1 MVYQG
6 NYSKLFIG
14 GRWAD
19 PTATEKIAVISPYTE
34 QTVAHVPNSAASD
47 VDRAVAAARH
57 AFDHGPWPQLSLPE
71 RIEVLTRVSAGLG
84 ERQEEIAELITTEMG
99 SPITLS
105 RSTQSLGAKLLLD
118 AFLGLA
124 PSYEWSSIRRSATGT
139 GLVTREPIG
148 VVAAVI
154 PWNMPLQI
162 AMLKLGPAL
171 LAGCTV
177 VLKTAP
183 EAPLNGYILGEI
195 LQAAGLPDGVV
206 NIVPADRGVSEHLV
220 THPGIDKVSF
230 TGSTAAGRRVAEL
243 CGRDLRRVTLELGG
257 KSAAIVLDD
266 ADLDL
271 AIGQIRKLSMRNNGQ
286 ACSNKTRIVVAR
298 SHEAELVERLVA
310 MVEAMPVGDPS
321 DAATEIGPVVSAR
334 QRAMI
339 ESYLEI
345 GRNEGAKIAVGG
357 GRPAGLDR
365 GWFVEPT
372 VFTGVAPDMRIAQE
386 EIFGPVLSVLSF
398 ADEDEAVAIAN
409 NSMFGLNGSVFTAD
423 DEHALAVAR
432 RIRTGTVELNGN
444 IVGFH
449 SPIGGFKCSG
459 IGREAGLEGFD
470 GYVEPKSYGLSA
482 SLAES
487 LS

>member
-19 PTATEKIAVISPYTE
+19 PTATEQIAVISPYTE

-57 AFDHGPWPQLSLPE
+57 AFDHGPWPRMSLAE
-71 RIEVLTRVSAGLG
+71 RIEVLARVSAGLG

-124 PSYEWSSIRRSATGT
+124 PSYEWSGIRRSATGT
-139 GLVTREPIG
+139 GLVTREPVG

-162 AMLKLGPAL
+162 TMLKLGPAL
-171 LAGCTV
+171 LAGCAV

-183 EAPLNGYILGEI
+183 EAPLNAYVLAEI

-206 NIVPADRGVSEHLV
+206 NILPADRGVSEHLV
-220 THPGIDKVSF
+220 THPEIDKVSF

-257 KSAAIVLDD
+257 KSAAIVLED

-298 SHEAELVERLVA
+298 SRETELVERLVA
-310 MVEAMPVGDPS
+310 MVESMPVGDPA
-321 DAATEIGPVVSAR
+321 DPATEIGPVVSAR

-345 GRNEGAKIAVGG
+345 GRNEGAKVVIGG

-372 VFTGVAPDMRIAQE
+372 VFTGVQPDMRIAQE

-409 NSMFGLNGSVFTAD
+409 NSMFGLNGSVFAAD

-444 IVGFH
+444 AVGFH

-470 GYVEPKSYGLSA
+470 GYVEPKSYGLSP
-482 SLAES
+482 SLAQS

>member
-1 MVYQG
+1 MVHQG

-19 PTATEKIAVISPYTE
+19 PTATEQIAVISPYTE
-34 QTVAHVPNSAASD
+34 QTVAQVPNSSATDA
-47 VDRAVAAARH
+47 DRAVAAARH
-57 AFDHGPWPQLSLPE
+57 AFDHGPWPRMSLAERMAVLS
-71 RIEVLTRVSAGLG
+71 RVSTGLG
-84 ERQEEIAELITTEMG
+84 ERQEEIAQLITAEMG

-105 RSTQSLGAKLLLD
+105 RSTQSLGAKMLLD
-118 AFLGLA
+118 AFLELA
-124 PSYEWSSIRRSATGT
+124 PSYEWSSVRRSATGT
-139 GLVTREPIG
+139 GLVTREPVG

-154 PWNMPLQI
+154 PWNVPLQI
-162 AMLKLGPAL
+162 TMLKLSPAL

-183 EAPLNGYILGEI
+183 EAPLNAYIFAEI

-206 NIVPADRGVSEHLV
+206 NILCADRGVSEHLV
-220 THPGIDKVSF
+220 THPDVDKVSF

-243 CGRDLRRVTLELGG
+243 CGRDIRRVTLELGG
-257 KSAAIVLDD
+257 KSAAVVLDD

-271 AIGQIRKLSMRNNGQ
+271 VVGQVRKLSMRNNGQ

-298 SHEAELVERLVA
+298 SRQDELIERLVA
-310 MVEAMPVGDPS
+310 MVESMPVGDPA
-321 DAATEIGPVVSAR
+321 DPATEVGPVVSAR

-339 ESYLEI
+339 EGYLEI
-345 GRNEGAKIAVGG
+345 GRAEGARIAVGG

-372 VFTGVAPDMRIAQE
+372 VFTGVTPDMRIARE
-386 EIFGPVLSVLSF
+386 EIFGPVLAVLSCS
-398 ADEDEAVAIAN
+398 DEDEAVAIAN
-409 NSMFGLNGSVFTAD
+409 NSDFGLNGSVFAAD
-423 DEHALAVAR
+423 DARALSVAR

-444 IVGFH
+444 VVGFH
-449 SPIGGFKCSG
+449 APIGGFKSSG

-470 GYVEPKSYGLSA
+470 GYVELKSYGLSSA
-482 SLAES
+482 LADS

>member
-14 GRWAD
+14 GRWAE

-47 VDRAVAAARH
+47 ADRAVVAARH
-57 AFDHGPWPQLSLPE
+57 AFDHGPWPQMSLNE
-71 RIEVLTRVSAGLG
+71 RIEILTRVSAGLG
-84 ERQEEIAELITTEMG
+84 ERQEEIAELITAEMG

-118 AFLGLA
+118 AFLELA
-124 PSYEWSSIRRSATGT
+124 PSYEWSSIRRSAMGT
-139 GLVTREPIG
+139 ALVTREPVG

-154 PWNMPLQI
+154 PWNVPLQI
-162 AMLKLGPAL
+162 TMLKLGPAL

-177 VLKTAP
+177 VLKTAV
-183 EAPLNGYILGEI
+183 EAPLNAYIFAEI
-195 LQAAGLPDGVV
+195 LHAAGLPDGVV
-206 NIVPADRGVSEHLV
+206 NILPADRGVSEHLV
-220 THPGIDKVSF
+220 THPDVDKVSF

-298 SHEAELVERLVA
+298 SREAELVERLVA
-310 MVEAMPVGDPS
+310 MVESMPVGDPA
-321 DAATEIGPVVSAR
+321 DPATEIGPVVSAR

-345 GRNEGAKIAVGG
+345 GRDEGAKVAIGG

-372 VFTGVAPDMRIAQE
+372 IFTGVQPDMRVAQE

-409 NSMFGLNGSVFTAD
+409 NSMFGLNGSVFTSD

-444 IVGFH
+444 LVGFH
-449 SPIGGFKCSG
+449 APIGGFKCSG
-459 IGREAGLEGFD
+459 IGREAGPEGFD
-470 GYVEPKSYGLSA
+470 GYVEPKSYGLPP
-482 SLAES
+482 SLADS